1 MPVFKVALAVA
12 VATPDALVVYGG
24 GGPPPPCPDVGM
36 VHVAIVSWLPQ
47 EEGGAG
53 VVLAVNVSLPVLPV
67 SVDVLIK
74 RCPVVLE

>member
-12 VATPDALVVYGG
+12 VPTSDALVVYGG
-24 GGPPPPCPDVGM
+24 GGPPLPCPDVGM
-36 VHVAIVSWLPQ
+36 VQVAIVTLLPQ

-67 SVDVLIK
+67 FVDVLMK
-74 RCPVVLE
+74 RLPVVFG